1 MTLVLVVRHGQ
12 ASFGADDYDVLSDL
26 GWEQAR
32 LLGAHLAGQG
42 VRPAAVVRGTLR
54 RQRETVEGLL
64 AGLAEAG
71 APGPDPGAVRVDA
84 GWDEFDHLGV
94 VAAHPD
100 LPQGGTAALD
110 RREFQRVFVEAT
122 GRWALDEA
130 GQGDYPETFADFVAR
145 SRRALADACARGA
158 GDHEVPGGVVVAV
171 TSGGPV
177 GAVAAGLVDPDGTDR
192 ATLVRLW
199 ERFNTV
205 CVNSSVTR
213 VLVGSTGTR
222 LLTFNEHTHLDRA
235 RVSYR

>member
-32 LLGAHLAGQG
+32 ALGTHLAAQG

-64 AGLAEAG
+64 AGLADAG
-71 APGPDPGAVRVDA
+71 APGPDPEAVRVDA

-122 GRWALDEA
+122 GRWALDE
-130 GQGDYPETFADFVAR
+130 GGEGDYPETFAAFVAR
-145 SRRALADACARGA
+145 SRGALADAVSV
-158 GDHEVPGGVVVAV
+158 GDEAGGVVVAV
-171 TSGGPV
+171 TSGGPI

-192 ATLVRLW
+192 PTLVRLW

-222 LLTFNEHTHLDRA
+222 MLTFNEHTHLDRA

>member
-32 LLGAHLAGQG
+32 LLGAHLAAQG
-42 VRPAAVVRGTLR
+42 VRPAAVVRGTMR

-64 AGLAEAG
+64 TGIADAGT
-71 APGPDPGAVRVDA
+71 PGPDPDAVHVDA

-110 RREFQRVFVEAT
+110 RREFQRVFLEAT
-122 GRWALDEA
+122 GRWALDEDE
-130 GQGDYPETFADFVAR
+130 QGDYPESFAAFVAR
-145 SRRALADACARGA
+145 SRQALADACARGDEA
-158 GDHEVPGGVVVAV
+158 GGVVVAV
-171 TSGGPV
+171 TSGGPI

-192 ATLVRLW
+192 PTQVRLW

-222 LLTFNEHTHLDRA
+222 MLTFNEHAHLDRA